1 MSTLAFSHEQLDEI
15 LRGDG
20 GAGHIGM
27 SAIDG
32 QIAALVTAP
41 SFSDPAE
48 WLPLIF
54 AGKMPRA
61 VAGSNEHRAV
71 QTIFN
76 RYNEVTATLEQCP
89 SAYRPIFMKS
99 DDGEVIVHEW
109 VIGFML
115 GVGLRVQQWA
125 DAILLTEHRTT
136 TMAPILAYYDV
147 GQDFLLDLPIAEKT
161 RLKSIGY
168 HQIPQAVAAVHAI
181 CAPLRAAESRA
192 QSAMQSPPRSR
203 RRR

>member
-1 MSTLAFSHEQLDEI
+1 MSTLAYSYDELDEI

-20 GAGHIGM
+20 GTGHVGM

-32 QIAALVTAP
+32 QVAALVAGP
-41 SFSDPAE
+41 SFAEPAE

-54 AGKMPRA
+54 KGKMPRV
-61 VAGSNEHRAV
+61 VAGTNEHRAV

-89 SAYRPIFMKS
+89 GAYRPLFMKI
-99 DDGEVIVHEW
+99 DDGEVIVREW
-109 VIGFML
+109 AIGFML
-115 GVGLRVQQWA
+115 GVGLRVQQWG
-125 DAILLTEHRTT
+125 DAILLTEHRAT

-147 GQDFLLDLPIAEKT
+147 GQDFLLDLPIAKKQ
-161 RLKSIGY
+161 RLKSVGY

-181 CAPLRAAESRA
+181 CAPFRAAESRA
-192 QSAMQSPPRSR
+192 QAPMQAPPRSR

>member
-1 MSTLAFSHEQLDEI
+1 MTTLAYTYDELDEI

-32 QIAALVTAP
+32 QIAALVAAP
-41 SFSDPAE
+41 SFAAPAE
-48 WLPLIF
+48 WLPFIF
-54 AGKMPRA
+54 KGKMPRV
-61 VAGSNEHRAV
+61 VAGANEHRAV

-89 SAYRPIFMKS
+89 GAYRPIFMKS

-115 GVGLRVQQWA
+115 GVGLRVQQWGG
-125 DAILLTEHRTT
+125 AILLTEHRKT

-147 GQDFLLDLPIAEKT
+147 GQDFLLDLPIAEKK
-161 RLKSIGY
+161 RLKSVGY

-181 CAPLRAAESRA
+181 CAPFRAAERRA
-192 QSAMQSPPRSR
+192 QAATQTPPR
-203 RRR
+203 RRRRR

>member
-1 MSTLAFSHEQLDEI
+1 MSTLAYSYDELDEI

-20 GAGHIGM
+20 GSGHIGM

-61 VAGSNEHRAV
+61 VAGANEHRAV
-71 QTIFN
+71 QTILN
-76 RYNEVTATLEQCP
+76 RYNEVTETLEQCP
-89 SAYRPIFMKS
+89 RAYRPIFMKS

-125 DAILLTEHRTT
+125 DAILLTEHRIT
-136 TMAPILAYYDV
+136 TMAPILVYYEF
-147 GQDFLLDLPIAEKT
+147 GQDFLLDMQLAEKT
-161 RLKSIGY
+161 RLKSVGY
-168 HQIPQAVAAVHAI
+168 HQIPEAVAALHAI
-181 CAPLRAAESRA
+181 CAPFRAAESRA
-192 QSAMQSPPRSR
+192 QAAMQAPPR
-203 RRR
+203 RRRQR